1 MLRCICGV
9 AKLDKIINERIRGTT
24 KLGEIAKK
32 NLERR
37 LKWYGHVMRREEHY
51 VGRRAMEMK
60 VHGRR
65 KRGRRPKRRWLD
77 RVRNYIKEKGLS
89 ADVRFE
95 DKAAETEGRVTMTGV
110 NQDREE
116 SAGNIRKEEMIAGVE
131 DEGEI
136 RTEERKVICA
146 GATLMATHTYTRNP
160 ESPLGKEI
168 DLQQWDTLIF
178 KGEHAENEHWR
189 LVEDRNGQVG
199 YAPAAFLVVILD
211 TAEEEEE
218 SDATKKGLENSTEEN
233 RIGQEGERRKSYS
246 AAVIDGIKRKSRIFV
261 GDSIVRKTDTRL
273 SKEEDVVV
281 CLPGARI
288 EHVTERVEKIM
299 GRGKGGTILVHIGT
313 NNADKEGTTAI
324 VDKYRKLL
332 KKTKEA
338 RVEQIILSGILPVF
352 GNRIDG
358 YRNSKRMAINGMV
371 KRLCKEEDVGYV
383 DLWDSFVGKE
393 GMYARDGLHLS
404 GKGAAVFAEGLSGA
418 VASGLGKV
426 RYLN

>member
-1 MLRCICGV
+1 MAHMRKMALVDPRLLETLRTPIHPPIDTNLRDLDSEMTSI
-9 AKLDKIINERIRGTT
+9 LDKTGIDVSE
-24 KLGEIAKK
+24 KV
-32 NLERR
+32 R
-37 LKWYGHVMRREEHY
+37 LY
-51 VGRRAMEMK
+51 
-60 VHGRR
+60 
-65 KRGRRPKRRWLD
+65 
-77 RVRNYIKEKGLS
+77 
-89 ADVRFE
+89 
-95 DKAAETEGRVTMTGV
+95 
-110 NQDREE
+110 NQALLRYND
-116 SAGNIRKEEMIAGVE
+116 
-131 DEGEI
+131 
-136 RTEERKVICA
+136 
-146 GATLMATHTYTRNP
+146 
-160 ESPLGKEI
+160 
-168 DLQQWDTLIF
+168 IF

-218 SDATKKGLENSTEEN
+218 SDATKKGLENGTEEN
-233 RIGQEGERRKSYS
+233 RIGQEGERKKSYS

-288 EHVTERVEKIM
+288 EHVSERVEKIM

-313 NNADKEGTTAI
+313 NNADKEGTTTI

-332 KKTKEA
+332 KKTKKA

-383 DLWDSFVGKE
+383 DLWDSVVGKE

-418 VASGLGKV
+418 VASGLDKV